1 MKEKT
6 RSEHDSMGSVE
17 VPKNAYWG
25 ASTQRA
31 AENFDVSPYR
41 IPPALIRAL
50 ALIKLAAAKAHLKGG
65 GLQAEQAK
73 AVIRAAEEVE
83 KGRFDDQFPV
93 DVFQTGSGTSW
104 NMNMNEVLAQRAAE
118 LLEKEGGPDRK
129 IHPNDVV
136 NKGQSSNDV
145 IPTAI
150 NIACR
155 LEGEKLLA
163 ETTALQETLL
173 KKEREFAGI
182 VKLGR
187 THLQD
192 AVPLTLGQ
200 EISGWKEQ
208 IRRVSHRLKLAIEEC
223 RYVPLGG
230 TALGTGLNSST
241 VFAKRAVWE
250 ISRRTGI
257 SFGGGGHRF
266 AGIAARDENLALMGA
281 LNEIAV
287 VYTKIAQDLR
297 LLSAGPRGGFGEIR
311 LKALQP
317 GSSIMPGKVNPV
329 IPEMVL
335 QASAFVMGKYTSVTV
350 AAQNA
355 PLQLNIMQPL
365 IAHELLGSIDLLTR
379 VTRRFRREAVESMEA
394 DEERCLKWVYESLAL
409 VTPLA
414 RHIGY
419 DRAAELAHRAY
430 SENRDLF
437 DVALEEEI
445 MGKEELEQVLNPRNM
460 VGPF

>member
-1 MKEKT
+1 
-6 RSEHDSMGSVE
+6 MGSVE
-17 VPKNAYWG
+17 VPEDAYWG

-31 AENFDVSPYR
+31 AENFAVSPYR
-41 IPPALIRAL
+41 IPQALIRAL
-50 ALIKLAAAKAHLKGG
+50 ALIKLSAAKAHLDAGN
-65 GLQAEQAK
+65 LETEQAE
-73 AVIRAAEEVE
+73 AVIRAAEEALE
-83 KGRFDDQFPV
+83 GKFDDQFPV

-104 NMNMNEVLAQRAAE
+104 NMNINEVLARRAGE
-118 LLEKEGGPDRK
+118 LLGKKETSGGK

-136 NKGQSSNDV
+136 NRGQSSNDV

-155 LEGEKLLA
+155 LEGKRLLS
-163 ETTALQETLL
+163 EMTSLQRAFER
-173 KKEREFAGI
+173 KEREFSGVI
-182 VKLGR
+182 KLGR

-192 AVPLTLGQ
+192 AVPITLGQ
-200 EISGWKEQ
+200 EISGWREQ
-208 IRRVSHRLKLAIEEC
+208 VRRVTHRLEPALDEC

-241 VFAKRAVWE
+241 AFAKRAVWE

-257 SFGGGGHRF
+257 SFGGGGHSF
-266 AGIAARDENLALMGA
+266 AGIAARDESLAVMGA
-281 LNEIAV
+281 LNETAV
-287 VYTKIAQDLR
+287 VYMKIAQDLR
-297 LLSAGPRGGFGEIR
+297 LLSSGPRGGFGEIR

-335 QASAFVMGKYTSVTV
+335 QAAAFVMGKHTSLTV
-350 AAQNA
+350 ASQNA

-365 IAHELLGSIDLLTR
+365 IAHELLVSIDLLAR
-379 VTRRFRREAVESMEA
+379 ITRRFRTEAVESMEA
-394 DEERCLKWVYESLAL
+394 DEERCLKWVHESLAL

-419 DRAAELAHRAY
+419 DRAAQIAHRAY
-430 SENRDLF
+430 SENRALF
-437 DVALEEEI
+437 DVALEEKV
-445 MGKEELEQVLNPRNM
+445 MGREELEGVLDPRTM

>member
-1 MKEKT
+1 MEGKT
-6 RSEHDSMGSVE
+6 RREHDSMGSVE
-17 VPKNAYWG
+17 VPEDAYWG

-31 AENFDVSPYR
+31 AENFAVSPYR
-41 IPPALIRAL
+41 IPQALIRAL
-50 ALIKLAAAKAHLKGG
+50 ALIKLSAAKAHLDAGN
-65 GLQAEQAK
+65 LETEQGE
-73 AVIRAAEEVE
+73 AVIRAAEEALE
-83 KGRFDDQFPV
+83 GKFDDQFPV

-104 NMNMNEVLAQRAAE
+104 NMNINEVLARRAGE
-118 LLEKEGGPDRK
+118 LLGKKETSGGK

-155 LEGEKLLA
+155 LEGKRLLS
-163 ETTALQETLL
+163 EMTSLQRAFER
-173 KKEREFAGI
+173 KEREFSGVI
-182 VKLGR
+182 KLGR

-192 AVPLTLGQ
+192 AVPITLGQ
-200 EISGWKEQ
+200 EISGWREQ
-208 IRRVSHRLKLAIEEC
+208 VRRVTHRLEPALDEC

-241 VFAKRAVWE
+241 AFAKRAVWE

-257 SFGGGGHRF
+257 SFGGGHSF
-266 AGIAARDENLALMGA
+266 AGIAARDESLAVMGA
-281 LNEIAV
+281 LNETAV
-287 VYTKIAQDLR
+287 VYMKIAQDLR
-297 LLSAGPRGGFGEIR
+297 LLSSGPRGGFGEIR

-335 QASAFVMGKYTSVTV
+335 QAAAFVMGKHTSLTV
-350 AAQNA
+350 ASQNA

-365 IAHELLGSIDLLTR
+365 IAHELLVSIDLLAR
-379 VTRRFRREAVESMEA
+379 VTRGFRTEAVESMEA
-394 DEERCLKWVYESLAL
+394 DEERCLKWVHESLAL

-419 DRAAELAHRAY
+419 DRAAQIAHRAY
-430 SENRDLF
+430 SENRALF
-437 DVALEEEI
+437 DVALEEKV
-445 MGKEELEQVLNPRNM
+445 MGREELEGVLDPRTM